1 MAVPRFNDL
10 TNPFQRARSM
20 TGLSQYALADALGIQ
35 QSVISRY
42 ESCAMFPDPATAKK
56 FVLWC
61 RKRKIRMSL
70 EEIYERVAA

>member
-1 MAVPRFNDL
+1 MAKVKFTDL

-20 TGLSQYALADALGIQ
+20 VGMSQYALADELKIGQPAVSG
-35 QSVISRY
+35 Y
-42 ESCAMFPDPATAKK
+42 EDGDFPSPEVAKR

-70 EEIYERVAA
+70 DEVYERLPV